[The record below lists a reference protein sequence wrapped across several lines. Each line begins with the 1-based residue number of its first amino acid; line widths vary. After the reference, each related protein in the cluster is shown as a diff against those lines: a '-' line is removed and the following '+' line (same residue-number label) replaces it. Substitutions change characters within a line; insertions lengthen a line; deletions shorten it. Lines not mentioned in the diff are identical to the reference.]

1 MIPDTRYARN
11 DDVHLAYQVWGEGD
25 RDLVLVPGFISH
37 VEVEWSHPAA
47 AHFLERLGS
56 FARVISFDR
65 RGTGLSDP
73 VTVTEAPDL
82 DLRMSDIAA
91 VMDAAGS
98 ERAVIYGVS
107 EGGPASLLFA
117 ATHPQRTEAL
127 VLYGA
132 MARSTYSDD
141 HPWLHTVDE
150 LNEAGFELLVPAWGQ
165 GVVVDAVAPSRADDA
180 EVVAYYGR
188 LERSGISPGMI
199 ASVAAMFYDTDV
211 RAVLPT
217 IRVPTLVL
225 HRHGDRLVNVRSG
238 RYLAE
243 HIPGAIYVEVPGTDH
258 TPFFERGDEIIDEIE
273 EFVTG
278 TRRSV
283 EPDRRLA
290 TVLFSDIVGSTER
303 AAELGDS
310 RWRELL
316 ERHHAVIRAQLDR
329 GQGIEV
335 KTLGDGFLAT
345 FDGPARAIHCAAA
358 IREATATLDL
368 PVRIGLH
375 CGEIEIM
382 GDDIGGIAV
391 HIAARVGALA
401 GPGEVLV
408 SRTMKDLVAGSGIA
422 FESRGTHVLK
432 GVPDEWE
439 ILAVIG

>member
-1 MIPDTRYARN
+1 MPEVRYARN
-11 DDVHLAYQVWGEGD
+11 DDVHIAYQVWGEGE
-25 RDLVLVPGFISH
+25 RDLVFVPGFISH
-37 VEVEWSHPAA
+37 AEVLWSHPAPQ
-47 AHFLERLGS
+47 HFFERLGS

-73 VTVTEAPDL
+73 VTVTHAPDL
-82 DLRMSDIAA
+82 DTRMSDIAA

-98 ERAVIYGVS
+98 ERAVLMGVS
-107 EGGPASLLFA
+107 EGGPATVLFA
-117 ATHPQRTEAL
+117 AMHPDQTEAL
-127 VLYGA
+127 VLYGS
-132 MARSTYSDD
+132 MARSTYSED
-141 HPWLHTVDE
+141 HPWLPTVDDFNQAALE
-150 LNEAGFELLVPAWGQ
+150 FFLPAWGQ
-165 GVVVDAVAPSRADDA
+165 GVVVDVSAPSRVDDA
-180 EVVAYYGR
+180 DVVAFYGR

-243 HIPGAIYVEVPGTDH
+243 HIPGAAFVEVPGIDH
-258 TPFFERGDEIIDEIE
+258 VPFFERADEFIDEIE
-273 EFVTG
+273 VFVTG
-278 TRRSV
+278 SRRSV

-303 AAELGDS
+303 AADLGDA

-316 ERHHAVIRAQLDR
+316 ERHHAAIRSELTR
-329 GQGIEV
+329 GGGAEV

-345 FDGPARAIHCAAA
+345 FDGPARAIRCAIA
-358 IREATATLDL
+358 IRDATAILDV

-375 CGEIEIM
+375 CGEIEVM

-401 GPGEVLV
+401 GSGEVLV
-408 SRTMKDLVAGSGIA
+408 SRTVKDLVAGSGIA
-422 FESRGTHVLK
+422 FELRGSHTLK
-432 GVPDEWE
+432 GISDEWE
-439 ILAVIG
+439 ILAVVD